1 MSQLKNILEKIF
13 EIFSM
18 SFFWHFGQAQNSYH
32 ISANIDRI
40 ALQNCGHKA
49 KMGLQSPKKIQLK
62 NIQIHETAVFQSC
75 EKVKSVKVFDKLRPQ
90 NVKP

>member
-1 MSQLKNILEKIF
+1 
-13 EIFSM
+13 M

-40 ALQNCGHKA
+40 TLRNWRHKA
-49 KMGLQSPKKIQLK
+49 KMVLQSSKKIQLK
-62 NIQIHETAVFQSC
+62 TVQIHETAVIRSW